1 MKKGL
6 FIAAMMMA
14 GTMQSFAQ
22 FNNIW
27 VKAVTVPTDGGTV
40 FVDWAVPQEDED
52 YKYAATSEYK
62 TSKNLAASEGYI
74 WANAA
79 SGWQLAG
86 FAHDNNKN
94 GQFDN
99 DVTVD
104 KQIWRRSNGLFTAIY
119 DPTEYVG
126 QSSTEAYG
134 KAQEALEQMTTPT
147 DLVFAIFTKGT
158 IAIHQIDQEHLGK
171 VWISKLDNAAGDQLK
186 LEAYGDSWYNPIK
199 SKNQYY
205 KFEKWTKKGDSS
217 FSSTDRVLN
226 VTAEEGATYYANF
239 VETTKTDFDDNERN
253 LDPHKEDYQTSG
265 DIPILGIQSV
275 KTNATSTPVFDLQG
289 RRVAKATKG
298 IFIQN
303 GKKVVVK

>member
-1 MKKGL
+1 
-6 FIAAMMMA
+6 MMMA

-27 VKAVTVPTDGGTV
+27 VKAVAVPTDGGTV
-40 FVDWAVPQEDED
+40 FVDWAIPNDESGIL
-52 YKYAATSEYK
+52 YATTSEYK
-62 TSKNLAASEGYI
+62 TSKNLAASDGFI
-74 WANAA
+74 WGKAA
-79 SGWQLAG
+79 AGWQLAG

-126 QSSTEAYG
+126 QSSTEAMG

-158 IAIHQIDQEHLGK
+158 VAIHQEDQEYRGK
-171 VWISKLDNAAGDQLK
+171 VWISKLDNAAGDQLT
-186 LEAYGDSWYNPIK
+186 LEAYGDSWYNPTT
-199 SKNQYY
+199 SQNQYF
-205 KFEKWTKKGDSS
+205 KFDKWTKKGDSS

-226 VTAEEGATYYANF
+226 VTAENGATYYANF
-239 VETTKTDFDDNERN
+239 VKTDKDDFDANERN
-253 LDPHKEDYQTSG
+253 LDPHKEDYQTQG
-265 DIPILGIQSV
+265 DIPSLGIQSV

-298 IFIQN
+298 VFIQN